1 MTVLEKEI
9 RRQLYEAGYDLNPEK
24 TAYSDVVEY
33 LDIVNEENDL
43 SDETYY
49 SIHDWI
55 RDTAVMYPEYLV
67 IL

>member
-9 RRQLYEAGYDLNPEK
+9 RRQLHEAGYDLNPEK
-24 TAYSDVVEY
+24 STYEDVADY
-33 LDIVNEENDL
+33 LNLVNEEEEL
-43 SDETYY
+43 SEQSYY

-67 IL
+67 RL